1 MTRFSER
8 VKLSLLLSVPIFLM
22 MVWVLAM
29 STSPLLQTLG
39 LGASV
44 TWAAVASL
52 ISAYFITTFT
62 FEVRHSSSE
71 IIGQNNN

>member
-8 VKLSLLLSVPIFLM
+8 LKLSLLLSVPIFLM

-39 LGASV
+39 LGASI
-44 TWAAVASL
+44 TWAAAASL
-52 ISAYFITTFT
+52 ISAYFITIFT
-62 FEVRHSSSE
+62 FEVRQSSTE
-71 IIGQNNN
+71 VIGQKNN